1 MRVIS
6 QDGTLDIPYENFVI
20 GKTASNEIVAMKT
33 VADCP
38 ENVMASV
45 IAKYSTEEKAIK
57 AMEMLR
63 EAYGKGNY
71 VKFPEIDKSKIAKDD
86 DLTLYNAQMF
96 EKFYP
101 SGYYMACKVFQ
112 FPQDDEIEV

>member
-6 QDGTLDIPYENFVI
+6 QSGTLDLPYENFVI

-33 VADCP
+33 VGDYP

-63 EAYGKGNY
+63 ETYDKGEY
-71 VKFPEIDKSKIAKDD
+71 VRYPKISKVKSDKDD
-86 DLTLYNAQMF
+86 DLTIWNIQTL
-96 EKFYP
+96 EKFFP
-101 SGYYMACKVFQ
+101 KGYYEPCKVFQ
-112 FPQDDEIEV
+112 FPADDEIEV